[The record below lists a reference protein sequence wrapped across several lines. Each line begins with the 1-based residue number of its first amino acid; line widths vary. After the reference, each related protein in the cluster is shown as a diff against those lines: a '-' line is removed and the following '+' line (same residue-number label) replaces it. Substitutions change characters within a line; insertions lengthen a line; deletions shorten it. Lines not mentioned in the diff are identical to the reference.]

1 MSYIAEVIYFLTINY
16 LNNALLLHLM
26 SETLLRTIHADL
38 EILKRDVSELKDAIF
53 SEEGELSEWAKARL
67 TRYVKFGA
75 KKTISQQEVEK
86 EFL

>member
-1 MSYIAEVIYFLTINY
+1 
-16 LNNALLLHLM
+16 M

-53 SEEGELSEWAKARL
+53 SEEGELSEWAKERL
-67 TRYVKFGA
+67 TRYAKIGA
-75 KKTISQQEVEK
+75 KKSVTQQAVEK